1 MQFCGLR
8 KICVVTLLEDLI
20 YTQEF
25 PSPLDQFR
33 STAVLGYRESER
45 WIRIRIFCQ
54 DVLGYLVFFKLY

>member
-1 MQFCGLR
+1 MKLHTIFCKGPALMQFCGLR

-33 STAVLGYRESER
+33 YYPIQVLRFGK
-45 WIRIRIFCQ
+45 
-54 DVLGYLVFFKLY
+54 LVFYEIS

>member
-1 MQFCGLR
+1 MKLHTIFCKGPALMQFCGLR

-33 STAVLGYRESER
+33 HYPIKMLRFGK
-45 WIRIRIFCQ
+45 
-54 DVLGYLVFFKLY
+54 LVFYEIS